1 MSQSPE
7 LATLLRAGSVLLHTD
22 SQPQASDLKAVLS
35 SRLAQ
40 HRALR
45 GLPEHD
51 YSSASQDDLQRAT
64 ALEALFVVERVQQI
78 LDSEVVPL
86 QNPSSSPASSASP
99 RRYNENTPG
108 ETPLIGTRDIS
119 QLRTLLSI
127 AFKWGIDPLLA
138 RVQSAWPSKTSQ
150 SQREASHSSPRIIDL
165 TGIPEDY
172 TFLISMLRRAM
183 SLLFPQGVNGKIP
196 QTLITAAVLNRH
208 VTDLLGSGIAL
219 GWIPKSL
226 ATADTPVVDE
236 MRAFV
241 MKLLSMCVIFFY
253 SLIWNE
259 PVHLTHY
266 QASSFT
272 DDHLVRVNLVE
283 QIHAFGATYQK
294 DLLLFT
300 EQTVAATGRRSWV
313 MCCCVRRRRRCGRG
327 CLSGEVGT
335 CRSGVRNAP
344 SSNEA

>member
-7 LATLLRAGSVLLHTD
+7 LATLLRAGSVLLYTET
-22 SQPQASDLKAVLS
+22 QPPPSDLKAVLS
-35 SRLAQ
+35 SRLSQ
-40 HRALR
+40 YRALR
-45 GLPEHD
+45 RLPEHD
-51 YSSASQDDLQRAT
+51 YSSASQEDLQRAT

-86 QNPSSSPASSASP
+86 QNPSSNPASSASP
-99 RRYNENTPG
+99 RKYNENTPG

-127 AFKWGIDPLLA
+127 VFKWGLDPLLA

-150 SQREASHSSPRIIDL
+150 SQRETSHSGPRIIDL
-165 TGIPEDY
+165 TGVPEDY
-172 TFLISMLRRAM
+172 TLLTSMLRRAM

-208 VTDLLGSGIAL
+208 VTDLLNSGIAL

-226 ATADTPVVDE
+226 ATADMPVVDD

-241 MKLLSMCVIFFY
+241 MKLLSMYVILFC
-253 SLIWNE
+253 SLLWNE
-259 PVHLTHY
+259 LVHLTHH

-272 DDHLVRVNLVE
+272 DNHLVRVYLVE
-283 QIHAFGATYQK
+283 QIPTFGATYQK
-294 DLLLFT
+294 DLRLFT
-300 EQTVAATGRRSWV
+300 EQTVVATGRCSWV
-313 MCCCVRRRRRCGRG
+313 VRRCVR
-327 CLSGEVGT
+327 
-335 CRSGVRNAP
+335 
-344 SSNEA
+344 